1 MFPEN
6 CFNGQTSLL
15 VLLRYLI
22 RAHDRKL
29 VRLVRDRAGGT
40 IFLDEEHMRAEED
53 CESDGSPCSLRL
65 RHRC

>member
-6 CFNGQTSLL
+6 CFHGQTSLL

-29 VRLVRDRAGGT
+29 VRLLRDR
-40 IFLDEEHMRAEED
+40 EHTRAEED
-53 CESDGSPCSLRL
+53 CESDGSPKLATLEASLL
-65 RHRC
+65 T